1 MRQFLAALSFGLTLL
16 GSYSAVAQP
25 APPRPFERA
34 TITVQ
39 GEGKSAA
46 EPDYA
51 AISADVVTTAA
62 SLDAAQKTHR
72 ERAGK
77 AAAALKAIDGLKIE
91 SSTFRLDRVS
101 QPAPAGQKPVTEF
114 RAVTSFSLK
123 TKNVAA
129 TDEIVTKIAGTGLF
143 EIHNL
148 RFALDDD
155 AKALDEARRNAVL
168 DARHRAEIYA
178 EAAGVKL
185 GDIVEISDS
194 ERRFPMP
201 MKQAGYAR
209 DMAVTPPETLDVN
222 ALVTMT
228 LRIRK

>member
-1 MRQFLAALSFGLTLL
+1 
-16 GSYSAVAQP
+16 
-25 APPRPFERA
+25 
-34 TITVQ
+34 
-39 GEGKSAA
+39 
-46 EPDYA
+46 
-51 AISADVVTTAA
+51 
-62 SLDAAQKTHR
+62 
-72 ERAGK
+72 
-77 AAAALKAIDGLKIE
+77 
-91 SSTFRLDRVS
+91 
-101 QPAPAGQKPVTEF
+101 
-114 RAVTSFSLK
+114 VTSFSLK

-194 ERRFPMP
+194 ERRFLMP

-222 ALVTMT
+222 ASVTMT
-228 LRIRK
+228 WRIRK

>member
-1 MRQFLAALSFGLTLL
+1 MTGKNDRRAAAQDLPRGRGLTAPSKQESCMRRCL
-16 GSYSAVAQP
+16 GLFIIGLSLSATYSAFAQP
-25 APPRPFERA
+25 APSPPHERA

-62 SLDAAQKTHR
+62 SLDAALKTHR

-123 TKNVAA
+123 TK
-129 TDEIVTKIAGTGLF
+129 
-143 EIHNL
+143 
-148 RFALDDD
+148 
-155 AKALDEARRNAVL
+155 
-168 DARHRAEIYA
+168 
-178 EAAGVKL
+178 
-185 GDIVEISDS
+185 
-194 ERRFPMP
+194 
-201 MKQAGYAR
+201 
-209 DMAVTPPETLDVN
+209 
-222 ALVTMT
+222 
-228 LRIRK
+228 